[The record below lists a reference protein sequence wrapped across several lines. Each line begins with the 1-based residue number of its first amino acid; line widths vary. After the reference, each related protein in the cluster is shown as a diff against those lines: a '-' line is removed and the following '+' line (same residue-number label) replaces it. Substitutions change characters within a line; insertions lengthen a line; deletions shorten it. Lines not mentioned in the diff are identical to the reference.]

1 MARATIYEVA
11 SRAGV
16 SITTVSRVL
25 NDKGPVAEATRHRIV
40 NAIRELGYEPS
51 WLGRALAGQRRN
63 AVGIVFP
70 DLAGP
75 YHAGVIAG
83 LEAWAAA
90 SDVALFILGTHRR
103 RQSSALVEE
112 FAQHVDGLV
121 LTAQTVQG
129 EELERLLDQGVKVVL
144 LGQPVQAG
152 VPAVRVESQSYA
164 KTLTEHFL
172 VDHGLQHLGFLGDPN
187 VSPDIEERW
196 QGFLDG
202 HVSQGRRPPGG
213 PWRTSLRESNGYKA
227 AIKLLA
233 GRRRLEAIVCAN
245 DELALGVYTAAVER
259 GLRIP
264 QDLRVSGWD
273 DIPQARWAVP
283 GLTTIHQP
291 LEALGQ
297 RAGEILTAL
306 LEGKNLVAATT
317 WIPSTLIIRQ
327 SCGCGG
333 EREEA
338 AAESPQSSIHGA
350 GEAKTTPK

>member
-25 NDKGPVAEATRHRIV
+25 NGKGPVAETTRGRIV
-40 NAIRELGYEPS
+40 KAIRELGYEPS

-90 SDVALFILGTHRR
+90 SDVALFILGIHQRAR
-103 RQSSALVEE
+103 SSALVEE

-129 EELERLLDQGVKVVL
+129 AELERLLAQGIKVVL
-144 LGQPVQAG
+144 LGQPVQAD

-172 VDHGLQHLGFLGDPN
+172 IHHGLDHLCFLGDPDL
-187 VSPDIEERW
+187 SPDIEERW
-196 QGFLDG
+196 RGFLDG
-202 HVSQGRRPPGG
+202 HLSQGRRPPSE
-213 PWRTSLRESNGYKA
+213 PWRTSLRESDGYRGA
-227 AIKLLA
+227 MELLA
-233 GRRRLEAIVCAN
+233 TPPALQAIVCAN

-259 GLRIP
+259 GLRVP

-283 GLTTIHQP
+283 GLTTVHQP
-291 LEALGQ
+291 LEELG
-297 RAGEILTAL
+297 RCAGEILTAL
-306 LEGKNLVAATT
+306 MEGKDPVTDTT
-317 WIPSTLIIRQ
+317 WIPSTVVIRE
-327 SCGCGG
+327 SCGCGADCRG
-333 EREEA
+333 E
-338 AAESPQSSIHGA
+338 IDG
-350 GEAKTTPK
+350 